1 MTYEEAFKQ
10 INETQDYYVDKLKK
24 LIENNNESYMK
35 TYSFQSDT
43 GTGKTKMMA
52 KLIKSMS
59 NYFFLVTSLSKADL
73 STQIQDNLDKD
84 LRANGFTNYI
94 VYGTMS
100 YKKGSKLQ
108 AADIISKL
116 PTDKKCIWLRDEG
129 HIATQNFTKLLENYV
144 FKIIDISATPNI
156 DSGIKCNFTN
166 TMMLR
171 AVEQHIGTPED
182 AIKKLLE
189 VKEQHECV
197 PNYNPCAI
205 FRCVKTRSSNE
216 NVEEDENIVNQVKQL
231 CIKYKLKY
239 KHIKDGK
246 EVKSLCKDD
255 NEIDVII
262 NKFIITEGIDIRRAH
277 VLYMDNQPGNI
288 NTTIQAIGRCRRNAL
303 LYNKDA
309 KDDYPGTGI
318 DVLNP
323 KNEKLLENTRICYV
337 YYNVK
342 NMNVESDENGNLC
355 QSLCN
360 VISCQRLKP
369 EQISVKNGQLPNGLF
384 VEELKDKTGN
394 FNVSIDPT
402 FLSKYN
408 LEFNIVNN
416 PDFYRLQIYDEP
428 FSTVLYECQ
437 NGVIYKINL
446 NNLDDYAIQKQS
458 IYDYSIGKYKEI
470 DRLIYKFYILDHSDK
485 EYSKRFISKYKIE
498 KFLYDGLD
506 TNIYNARQKSLDTY
520 RKLGRT
526 FSKYDP
532 PYLDL
537 MLKYKSYKHVINDA
551 ELAIVGCENF
561 RLTKEGEWIQSRSM
575 ASKVNISSKFGQ
587 FISAK
592 YAEEIKCFTE
602 NKSLYKK
609 KTIVDESKD
618 SYKLKEL
625 DTKCNSCL
633 GYCVEYYS
641 KYLIYGESFL
651 REGPFDYIDKAQ
663 EESQTYI
670 INDGIIIRACML
682 KYKYFMSAT
691 FGGKVDTVIKTIS
704 VEKLIQEKYNVFV
717 SKVKLYA
724 NRVVNFINANIHNIK
739 DGINIYPVL
748 STKHITGL
756 VDYMTEDT
764 ILDVKTTNG
773 ISEGHIRQVLAYH
786 YLSTTRTD
794 LHINRVIVFDAITN
808 NGIIIPITAKN
819 QISKI

>member
-52 KLIKSMS
+52 KLIKSMPD
-59 NYFFLVTSLSKADL
+59 YFFLVTSLSKADL

-84 LRANGFTNYI
+84 LRDNGFTNYI

-108 AADIISKL
+108 ATDIISKL

-189 VKEQHECV
+189 VKKQHKCV

-216 NVEEDENIVNQVKQL
+216 DVEEDENIVNQVKQL

-246 EVKSLCKDD
+246 EVKPLCKDD
-255 NEIDVII
+255 NEVDVII

-288 NTTIQAIGRCRRNAL
+288 NTTVQAIGRCRRNAL

-309 KDDYPGTGI
+309 KDDYPGTGVDI
-318 DVLNP
+318 LDP

-342 NMNVESDENGNLC
+342 SMNVDSDENSNLC

-360 VISCQRLKP
+360 TISCQRLKP
-369 EQISVKNGQLPNGLF
+369 EQISVKNGQLPNGLL
-384 VEELKDKTGN
+384 VEELKHKTGN

-408 LEFNIVNN
+408 LEFNIVDN
-416 PDFYRLQIYDEP
+416 PDFYRLLILDAP
-428 FSTVLYECQ
+428 FSIVLYECQ
-437 NGVIYKINL
+437 NGVVYKINL

-458 IYDYSIGKYKEI
+458 IYDWSTGKYKEI
-470 DRLIYKFYILDHSDK
+470 DRLIYKFYLLDHSK
-485 EYSKRFISKYKIE
+485 YYKKFISRYKIE
-498 KFLYDGLD
+498 KFIYDGLD
-506 TNIYNARQKSLDTY
+506 IALYNIRQKALSTY
-520 RKLGRT
+520 KKLGRV
-526 FSKYDP
+526 FSKYNP

-537 MLKYKSYKHVINDA
+537 MLKYKSYKHVCNDA

-561 RLTKEGEWIQSRSM
+561 RLTKDGEWTQSRSM

-592 YAEEIKCFTE
+592 YTEEIKCFTE

-641 KYLIYGESFL
+641 KYLIYGESYL
-651 REGPFDYIDKAQ
+651 RDGPFDYIAKAQ
-663 EESQTYI
+663 EESHTNS
-670 INDGIIIRACML
+670 INDGIIIRACMS

-704 VEKLIQEKYNVFV
+704 VEKLIQEKYSVFV

-739 DGINIYPVL
+739 DSINIYPVL